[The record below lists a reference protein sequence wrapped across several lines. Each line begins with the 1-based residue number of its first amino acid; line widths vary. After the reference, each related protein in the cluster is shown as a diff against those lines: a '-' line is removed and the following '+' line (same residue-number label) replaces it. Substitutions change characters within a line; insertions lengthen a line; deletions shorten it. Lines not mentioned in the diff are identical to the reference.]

1 MKTILIGNDISFRW
15 DVREKGGSPFDLEGK
30 EVALYRKGFSGNVR
44 IGEVSVKGNVVSW
57 SWPGRDQKSPG
68 TYSFLLVV
76 NEGGDG
82 MHSLDTGPAVTLV
95 SSSGERC
102 RVGFPDKEDLEGILN
117 DYLQAVDKANEAAGE
132 AIRAANKAIKAIS
145 SMESALD
152 SIKKLLSS
160 GSVYIGVLESGGKIP
175 EADSNIFMLCGPGEY
190 SVDGSPVKV
199 GIGQLGILSNA
210 SGQWEMDMVQVVDVL
225 QEIDS
230 DSAQTSPNPASVSA
244 TMKFLDFY
252 LKPGN
257 LASII
262 PGWGGFFSKIDD
274 ISTITGPLDFSETNY
289 LTEEEN
295 LKDACVQLDEEVK
308 AANDNIAILGAE
320 AGNLAKSKQDKL
332 AAGTGIAIQGNV
344 ISCTLDTSVFVVKES
359 LPEQPDPG
367 KGDKIYVVPNPDGQG
382 NDIYDEYA
390 WLNGKWEK
398 LGSFKA
404 SVDLSAYQTKEDDSL
419 ETESK
424 TVAGAINELQEKQ
437 RVLPPTSGKADEFL
451 EGSSDGRPV
460 WTSAYDVVRKI
471 LTRNNMSPLNAG
483 NNLDNILTPGLY
495 YSSANSNDIINSPF
509 PGKPFILCVIET
521 GSIQEFVQ
529 IVLTSY
535 AESNIYVRSCYNM
548 ANWQPWQQIVT
559 STNVSDSA
567 MRPVYEACGAVWNEE
582 TGYYELNGLTDI
594 TEEEMMWI
602 YIETFGWWKSA
613 DGPICRYCRKARTNI
628 RPMTYGV
635 QFNERAIFPFSE
647 GIFETLNFDMY
658 PNLTGNIYP
667 INIFNNVRVLNTCRK
682 LTVVTGVFQLYKYN
696 NSDFEVCSVCPLLRE
711 IRLRVSN
718 NSGSFCKDSPLLSY
732 ESVKYLVDNA
742 ANTAAITVTVNPT
755 TYSYLAGAAQPA
767 AEVGGTTEEW
777 QALMTTAASKQISF
791 ATEE

>member
-15 DVREKGGSPFDLEGK
+15 DVREKGGSPFVLEGK

-95 SSSGERC
+95 SSPGERC

-132 AIRAANKAIKAIS
+132 AIRAANEAIKAIS

-160 GSVYIGVLESGGKIP
+160 GSVYIGVLEPGGKIP
-175 EADSNIFMLCGPGEY
+175 EADSNVFMLCGPGEY

-210 SGQWEMDMVQVVDVL
+210 SGQWKMETVQVVEVL
-225 QEIDS
+225 QEVDS

-244 TMKFLDFY
+244 TMKFLDSY

-262 PGWGGFFSKIDD
+262 PGWDGFFSKIDD
-274 ISTITGPLDFSETNY
+274 IGNITGPLDFSETNY
-289 LTEEEN
+289 LTKEEN

-320 AGNLAKSKQDKL
+320 AGNLAKTKQDRL
-332 AAGTGIAIQGNV
+332 VPGTGIAIQGNV
-344 ISCTLDTSVFVVKES
+344 ISCTLDESVFVVKQS
-359 LPEQPDPG
+359 LPEQPDSG
-367 KGDKIYVVPNPDGQG
+367 KENKIYVVPNPDGQG
-382 NDIYDEYA
+382 DDIYDEYA
-390 WLNGKWEK
+390 WVNGKWEK

-404 SVDLSAYQTKEDDSL
+404 SVDLSAYQTKQDDSL
-419 ETESK
+419 QTEAK
-424 TVAGAINELQEKQ
+424 TVVGAINELQEKQ
-437 RVLPPTSGKADEFL
+437 RVLPSTAGKANEFL
-451 EGSSDGRPV
+451 EGSSDGSPV
-460 WTSAYDVVRKI
+460 WTSVFNVTSKMLARS
-471 LTRNNMSPLNAG
+471 NMGLLNAG
-483 NNLDNILTPGLY
+483 DDLDNIVTPGVY
-495 YSSANSNDIINSPF
+495 RTDTPSSNIANVPF
-509 PGKPFILCVIET
+509 PYKPFVMYVIET
-521 GSIQEFVQ
+521 GSMGEFVQ
-529 IVLTSY
+529 IVVTSY
-535 AESNIYVRSCYNM
+535 SESNIYVRSCYNK
-548 ANWQPWQQIVT
+548 AHWQPWQQIVT
-559 STNVSDSA
+559 STNADFA
-567 MRPVYEACGAVWNEE
+567 MRPIYEACGAVWNEE

-594 TEEEMMWI
+594 TEEQMMWI
-602 YIETFGWWKSA
+602 YIETFGWWKSG

-635 QFNERAIFPFSE
+635 QFNERATFPFSE
-647 GIFETLNFDMY
+647 GMFETLNFDMY

-667 INIFNNVRVLNTCRK
+667 ISILNNVRFLNTCRI
-682 LTVVTGVFQLYKYN
+682 LTVVTGVLQIYY
-696 NSDFEVCSVCPLLRE
+696 STSADFTICDTCPLLRE

-732 ESVKYLVDNA
+732 ESMKYLVDNA
-742 ANTAAITVTVNPT
+742 INTQAIVITINPA
-755 TYSYLAGAAQPA
+755 TYSYLSGTAQPTE
-767 AEVGGTTEEW
+767 EVGGTTEEW
-777 QALMTTAASKQISF
+777 QALMTAAQARQISF
-791 ATEE
+791 ATTE